1 MIIQSYLFEIMD
13 IEITV
18 MQAKELREKN
28 PSIQF
33 LDVREPE
40 EVEIG
45 RIKESLHIPLNL
57 IPHNLENI
65 PKEDTLIVYCHHGM
79 RSLKAVEYLKAKGF
93 DNVLNLAG
101 GIHEWSTKID
111 PSIPTY

>member
-1 MIIQSYLFEIMD
+1 MD

-40 EVEIG
+40 EVRIG
-45 RIKESLHIPLNL
+45 YISEAIHIPLNF
-57 IPHNLENI
+57 IPYNLEKI
-65 PKEDTLIVYCHHGM
+65 PKNETLIIYCHHGM

-93 DNVLNLAG
+93 DKAINLAG

-111 PSIPTY
+111 PTIPTY

>member
-1 MIIQSYLFEIMD
+1 
-13 IEITV
+13 

-45 RIKESLHIPLNL
+45 HISGTLHIPLNF
-57 IPHNLENI
+57 IPNSLEKI
-65 PKEDTLIVYCHHGM
+65 PKDVTLIVYCHHGM
-79 RSLKAVEYLKAKGF
+79 RSMKAVEYLKAKGF
-93 DNVLNLAG
+93 DNVVNLAG

-111 PSIPTY
+111 PTIPTY

>member
-1 MIIQSYLFEIMD
+1 
-13 IEITV
+13 

-45 RIKESLHIPLNL
+45 HISETLHIPLNF
-57 IPHNLENI
+57 IPSSLEKI
-65 PKEDTLIVYCHHGM
+65 PKDETLIIYCHHGM
-79 RSLKAVEYLKAKGF
+79 RSMKAVEYLKAKGF
-93 DNVLNLAG
+93 DNVVNLVG

-111 PSIPTY
+111 PTIPTY

>member
-1 MIIQSYLFEIMD
+1 MD

-33 LDVREPE
+33 LDVRESG

-45 RIKESLHIPLNL
+45 HISDALQIPLNF
-57 IPHNLENI
+57 IPYSLEKI
-65 PKEDTLIVYCHHGM
+65 PQDETLIVYCHHGM
-79 RSLKAVEYLKAKGF
+79 RSMKAVEYLKAKGF
-93 DNVLNLAG
+93 DNVVNLAG

-111 PSIPTY
+111 PTIPTY

>member
-1 MIIQSYLFEIMD
+1 MD

-45 RIKESLHIPLNL
+45 YIPETLHIPLNF
-57 IPHNLENI
+57 IPYSLEKI
-65 PKEDTLIVYCHHGM
+65 PKDETLIVYCHHGM

-93 DNVLNLAG
+93 DNVVNLAG
-101 GIHEWSTKID
+101 GIHEWSRKID
-111 PSIPTY
+111 PTIPIY

>member
-1 MIIQSYLFEIMD
+1 MD

-33 LDVREPE
+33 LDVREPGE
-40 EVEIG
+40 FEIG
-45 RIKESLHIPLNL
+45 HISETLHIPLNF
-57 IPHNLENI
+57 IPFSLGKI
-65 PKEDTLIVYCHHGM
+65 PKDETLIVYCHHGM

-93 DNVLNLAG
+93 DKVVNLAG

-111 PSIPTY
+111 PTIPTY

>member
-1 MIIQSYLFEIMD
+1 MD

-33 LDVREPE
+33 LDVRESG

-45 RIKESLHIPLNL
+45 YISDALQIPLNF
-57 IPHNLENI
+57 IPYSLEKI
-65 PKEDTLIVYCHHGM
+65 PQDETLIVYCHHGM
-79 RSLKAVEYLKAKGF
+79 RSMKAVEYLKAKGF
-93 DNVLNLAG
+93 DNVVNLAG

-111 PSIPTY
+111 PTIPTY

>member
-1 MIIQSYLFEIMD
+1 
-13 IEITV
+13 

-45 RIKESLHIPLNL
+45 YIPETLHIPLNF
-57 IPHNLENI
+57 IPYSLEKI
-65 PKEDTLIVYCHHGM
+65 PKDETLIVYCHHGM

-93 DNVLNLAG
+93 DNVVNLAG
-101 GIHEWSTKID
+101 GIHEWSRKID
-111 PSIPTY
+111 PTIPIY

>member
-1 MIIQSYLFEIMD
+1 
-13 IEITV
+13 

-33 LDVREPE
+33 LDVRESG

-45 RIKESLHIPLNL
+45 HISDALQIPLNF
-57 IPHNLENI
+57 IPYSLEKI
-65 PKEDTLIVYCHHGM
+65 PQDETLIVYCHHGM
-79 RSLKAVEYLKAKGF
+79 RSQKAVEYLKAKGF
-93 DNVLNLAG
+93 NNVVNLAG

-111 PSIPTY
+111 PTIPTY

>member
-1 MIIQSYLFEIMD
+1 MD

-45 RIKESLHIPLNL
+45 HISETLHIPLNFIL
-57 IPHNLENI
+57 YSLEKI
-65 PKEDTLIVYCHHGM
+65 PKDETLIVYCHHGM
-79 RSLKAVEYLKAKGF
+79 RSLKAVEYLKARGF
-93 DNVLNLAG
+93 HNVISLAG
-101 GIHEWSTKID
+101 GIHEWSSKID
-111 PSIPTY
+111 PTIPTY

>member
-1 MIIQSYLFEIMD
+1 MD

-18 MQAKELREKN
+18 MQAEELREKN

-45 RIKESLHIPLNL
+45 HIKGTLHIPLNL
-57 IPHNLENI
+57 IPHNLEKI
-65 PKEDTLIVYCHHGM
+65 PQEEALIVYCHHGM

-93 DNVLNLAG
+93 DKAINLAG
-101 GIHEWSTKID
+101 GIHEWSTQID
-111 PSIPTY
+111 PTIPTY

>member
-1 MIIQSYLFEIMD
+1 MD
-13 IEITV
+13 IEINV

-33 LDVREPE
+33 VDVREPE

-45 RIKESLHIPLNL
+45 HIKGALHIPLSL
-57 IPHNLENI
+57 IPYNLENI
-65 PKEDTLIVYCHHGM
+65 PQKETLIVYCHHGM

-93 DNVLNLAG
+93 DAAVNLAG

-111 PSIPTY
+111 PTIPTY

>member
-1 MIIQSYLFEIMD
+1 MN

-28 PSIQF
+28 PLIQF
-33 LDVREPE
+33 LDVRKPE

-45 RIKESLHIPLNL
+45 YIRKSLHIPLNL
-57 IPHNLENI
+57 IPYNLKKI
-65 PKEDTLIVYCHHGM
+65 PKEETCIVYCHHGM

-93 DNVLNLAG
+93 NNVVNLAG
-101 GIHEWSTKID
+101 GIHEWSTEID
-111 PSIPTY
+111 PNIPTY

>member
-1 MIIQSYLFEIMD
+1 
-13 IEITV
+13 

-45 RIKESLHIPLNL
+45 HISETLHIPLNF
-57 IPHNLENI
+57 IPYNLEKI
-65 PKEDTLIVYCHHGM
+65 PKDETLIVYCHHGM

-93 DNVLNLAG
+93 DNVVNLAG
-101 GIHEWSTKID
+101 VFMNGPQKLTQQYPPIRINHRYMISYRD
-111 PSIPTY
+111 

>member
-1 MIIQSYLFEIMD
+1 MD

-28 PSIQF
+28 PLIQF

-40 EVEIG
+40 EFEIG
-45 RIKESLHIPLNL
+45 HIKETLHIPLNM
-57 IPHNLENI
+57 IPYNMGEI
-65 PKEDTLIVYCHHGM
+65 PKEEPLIVYCHHGM
-79 RSLKAVEYLKAKGF
+79 RSLKAVEYLIAKGF
-93 DNVLNLAG
+93 DNVVNLDG

-111 PSIPTY
+111 PTIPIY

>member
-1 MIIQSYLFEIMD
+1 
-13 IEITV
+13 

-33 LDVREPE
+33 LDVRESG

-45 RIKESLHIPLNL
+45 HISDALQIPLNF
-57 IPHNLENI
+57 IPYSLEEI
-65 PKEDTLIVYCHHGM
+65 PQDETLIVYCHHGM

-93 DNVLNLAG
+93 DNVVNLAG

-111 PSIPTY
+111 PTIPTY

>member
-1 MIIQSYLFEIMD
+1 MD

-28 PSIQF
+28 PLIQF

-45 RIKESLHIPLNL
+45 YIRETLHIPLNM
-57 IPHNLENI
+57 IPYNLEKIPSFANI
-65 PKEDTLIVYCHHGM
+65 C
-79 RSLKAVEYLKAKGF
+79 
-93 DNVLNLAG
+93 
-101 GIHEWSTKID
+101 
-111 PSIPTY
+111 PSVPFW

>member
-1 MIIQSYLFEIMD
+1 MD

-45 RIKESLHIPLNL
+45 HIKETLHIPLNL

-79 RSLKAVEYLKAKGF
+79 RSLKAVEYLKAIGF
-93 DNVLNLAG
+93 DNVLNLTG

-111 PSIPTY
+111 SSIPTY

>member
-1 MIIQSYLFEIMD
+1 
-13 IEITV
+13 

-33 LDVREPE
+33 LDVRELE

-45 RIKESLHIPLNL
+45 HISKTLHIPLNF
-57 IPHNLENI
+57 IPFSLEKI
-65 PKEDTLIVYCHHGM
+65 PKDETLIVYCHHGM

-93 DNVLNLAG
+93 DNVVNLEG

-111 PSIPTY
+111 PTIPTY

>member
-1 MIIQSYLFEIMD
+1 MD

-28 PSIQF
+28 PLIQF

-45 RIKESLHIPLNL
+45 HISKTLHIPLNF
-57 IPHNLENI
+57 IPYSLKKI
-65 PKEDTLIVYCHHGM
+65 PKDKTLIVYCHHGM

-93 DNVLNLAG
+93 DNVVNLGG

-111 PSIPTY
+111 PTIPTY

>member
-1 MIIQSYLFEIMD
+1 MD

-28 PSIQF
+28 PLIQF

-45 RIKESLHIPLNL
+45 HIRETLHLSLIHI
-57 IPHNLENI
+57 
-65 PKEDTLIVYCHHGM
+65 
-79 RSLKAVEYLKAKGF
+79 
-93 DNVLNLAG
+93 
-101 GIHEWSTKID
+101 
-111 PSIPTY
+111 

>member
-1 MIIQSYLFEIMD
+1 MD

-45 RIKESLHIPLNL
+45 HISETLHIPLNF
-57 IPHNLENI
+57 IPYSLEKI
-65 PKEDTLIVYCHHGM
+65 PKDETLIVYCHHGM

-93 DNVLNLAG
+93 NNVVNLAG
-101 GIHEWSTKID
+101 GIHEWSIKID
-111 PSIPTY
+111 PRIPTY

>member
-1 MIIQSYLFEIMD
+1 MD

-45 RIKESLHIPLNL
+45 YIPETLHIPLNF
-57 IPHNLENI
+57 IPYSLEKI
-65 PKEDTLIVYCHHGM
+65 PKDETLIVYCHHGM

-93 DNVLNLAG
+93 DNVVNLAG

-111 PSIPTY
+111 PKIPIY

>member
-1 MIIQSYLFEIMD
+1 MD

-33 LDVREPE
+33 LDVRESE
-40 EVEIG
+40 EIEIG
-45 RIKESLHIPLNL
+45 HISDALQIPLRF
-57 IPHNLENI
+57 IPYSLEKI
-65 PKEDTLIVYCHHGM
+65 PQDETLIVYCHHGM
-79 RSLKAVEYLKAKGF
+79 RSLKAVEYLKAKGYN
-93 DNVLNLAG
+93 NVVNLAG

-111 PSIPTY
+111 PTIPTY

>member
-1 MIIQSYLFEIMD
+1 
-13 IEITV
+13 

-33 LDVREPE
+33 LDVRESG

-45 RIKESLHIPLNL
+45 HISDALQIPLNF
-57 IPHNLENI
+57 IPYSLEKI
-65 PKEDTLIVYCHHGM
+65 PQDETLIVYCHHGM
-79 RSLKAVEYLKAKGF
+79 RSMKAVEYLKEKGF
-93 DNVLNLAG
+93 NNVVNLAG

-111 PSIPTY
+111 PTIPTY

>member
-1 MIIQSYLFEIMD
+1 
-13 IEITV
+13 

-28 PSIQF
+28 PSIKF
-33 LDVREPE
+33 LDVRESG

-45 RIKESLHIPLNL
+45 HISDALQIPLNF
-57 IPHNLENI
+57 IPYSLEKI
-65 PKEDTLIVYCHHGM
+65 PQDETLIVYCHHGM

-93 DNVLNLAG
+93 DNVVNLAG

-111 PSIPTY
+111 PTIPTY

>member
-1 MIIQSYLFEIMD
+1 MD

-45 RIKESLHIPLNL
+45 HISETLHIPLNL
-57 IPHNLENI
+57 IPYNLGKI
-65 PKEDTLIVYCHHGM
+65 PQDKTLIIYCHHGM
-79 RSLKAVEYLKAKGF
+79 RSFKAVKYLKAKGF
-93 DNVLNLAG
+93 DNAVNLAG

-111 PSIPTY
+111 PTIPTY

>member
-1 MIIQSYLFEIMD
+1 MD

-40 EVEIG
+40 EVAIG
-45 RIKESLHIPLNL
+45 HIKNSLHIPLNL
-57 IPHNLENI
+57 IPHNLEKI
-65 PKEDTLIVYCHHGM
+65 PKEEILIVYCHHGM
-79 RSLKAVEYLKAKGF
+79 RSLKAVEYLKAKGYE
-93 DNVLNLAG
+93 NVVNLAS
-101 GIHEWSTKID
+101 GIHEWSIKVD

>member
-1 MIIQSYLFEIMD
+1 MD

-40 EVEIG
+40 EFEIG
-45 RIKESLHIPLNL
+45 HISETLHIPLNF
-57 IPHNLENI
+57 IPFNLEKI
-65 PKEDTLIVYCHHGM
+65 PQDETLIVYCHHGM

-93 DNVLNLAG
+93 DNVVNLAG
-101 GIHEWSTKID
+101 GIHEWSTKVD
-111 PSIPTY
+111 PTIPTY

>member
-1 MIIQSYLFEIMD
+1 MD

-18 MQAKELREKN
+18 MQAEELREKN

-45 RIKESLHIPLNL
+45 HISKAIHIPLHFIPQNL
-57 IPHNLENI
+57 KKI
-65 PKEDTLIVYCHHGM
+65 PKEETLIVYCHHGM
-79 RSLKAVEYLKAKGF
+79 RSLRAVEYLKAKGF
-93 DNVLNLAG
+93 DKAVNMAG

-111 PSIPTY
+111 PSIATY

>member
-1 MIIQSYLFEIMD
+1 
-13 IEITV
+13 

-33 LDVREPE
+33 LDVRESG

-45 RIKESLHIPLNL
+45 HILDALHIPLNF
-57 IPHNLENI
+57 IPYSLEKI
-65 PKEDTLIVYCHHGM
+65 PQDETLIVYCHHGM
-79 RSLKAVEYLKAKGF
+79 RSQKAVEYLKAKGF
-93 DNVLNLAG
+93 NNVVNLAG

-111 PSIPTY
+111 PTIPTY

>member
-1 MIIQSYLFEIMD
+1 MD

-45 RIKESLHIPLNL
+45 HISKTLHIPLNF
-57 IPHNLENI
+57 IPFSLEKI
-65 PKEDTLIVYCHHGM
+65 PKDETLIVYCHHGM

-93 DNVLNLAG
+93 DKAVNLAG

-111 PSIPTY
+111 PTIPTY

>member
-1 MIIQSYLFEIMD
+1 
-13 IEITV
+13 

-40 EVEIG
+40 EVVIG
-45 RIKESLHIPLNL
+45 HISETLHIPLNF
-57 IPHNLENI
+57 IPNSLEKI
-65 PKEDTLIVYCHHGM
+65 PKDETLIVYCHHGM

-93 DNVLNLAG
+93 DKVVNLAG

-111 PSIPTY
+111 PTIPTY

>member
-1 MIIQSYLFEIMD
+1 MD

-28 PSIQF
+28 PMILF

-45 RIKESLHIPLNL
+45 HISEALHIPLNF
-57 IPHNLENI
+57 IPYNLEKI
-65 PKEDTLIVYCHHGM
+65 PQDETLIVYCHHGM

-93 DNVLNLAG
+93 DNVVNLAG

-111 PSIPTY
+111 PTIPTY

>member
-1 MIIQSYLFEIMD
+1 
-13 IEITV
+13 

-33 LDVREPE
+33 LDVRETE

-45 RIKESLHIPLNL
+45 HISGTLHIPLNF
-57 IPHNLENI
+57 IPNSLEKI
-65 PKEDTLIVYCHHGM
+65 PKDETLIIYCHHGM

-93 DNVLNLAG
+93 DNVVNLAG
-101 GIHEWSTKID
+101 GIHEWSTKVD
-111 PSIPTY
+111 PTIPTY

>member
-1 MIIQSYLFEIMD
+1 MD

-33 LDVREPE
+33 LDVRESE
-40 EVEIG
+40 EVKIG
-45 RIKESLHIPLNL
+45 HISEALHIPLNF
-57 IPHNLENI
+57 IPYSLEKI
-65 PKEDTLIVYCHHGM
+65 PKDETLIVYCHHGM

-93 DNVLNLAG
+93 DNVVNLAG

-111 PSIPTY
+111 PTIPTY